1 MIIRKNPNLKY
12 AILPK
17 SKSLFLGYKKTND
30 KKWRYFMLFDK
41 YIDMFR
47 KNVGS
52 GILNIEVSQYLE
64 NRNELVIKVNGS
76 PVYLYDC
83 TEQANQLLN

>member
-1 MIIRKNPNLKY
+1 MIIRKNSNLKY

-17 SKSLFLGYKKTND
+17 SKTLFLGYKKTND

-64 NRNELVIKVNGS
+64 TRNELVVKVNGS

>member
-30 KKWRYFMLFDK
+30 KNWRYFMMYNKYVDIFKK
-41 YIDMFR
+41 YIS
-47 KNVGS
+47 S

-64 NRNELVIKVNGS
+64 TRNELVVKVNGS

-83 TEQANQLLN
+83 TEQANQLFN

>member
-17 SKSLFLGYKKTND
+17 SKTLFLGYKKTND
-30 KKWRYFMLFDK
+30 KNWRYFMMYNK
-41 YIDMFR
+41 YI
-47 KNVGS
+47 
-52 GILNIEVSQYLE
+52 
-64 NRNELVIKVNGS
+64 GS

-83 TEQANQLLN
+83 TEQANQLFN